1 MASVLVVSGP
11 SEGLYYPL
19 GKRTIVVG
27 RDESATMQ
35 IVDDRVSRKHV
46 QFRFDEA
53 GGAYFV
59 LDMKSSNGTFVNGRP
74 LLSDLKL
81 ADGDEIQIGN
91 SKLVFVT
98 SDFADG
104 KSALE
109 AFKQRGQKARSTI
122 AQR

>member
-53 GGAYFV
+53 SAAYFV

-74 LLSDLKL
+74 LLTDLKL

-91 SKLVFVT
+91 SKLVFT
-98 SDFADG
+98 TGDFADG
-104 KSALE
+104 QSALE